1 MTVNNAPICH
11 VPVPTPIEQ
20 PDGIQNPSI
29 PIATDLQSALAA
41 INAMRM
47 ILMRLANLQPRFD
60 GSGNGRGGRIDTRSK
75 SEQPKNKKPGRWNE
89 ISRITKKE
97 KVYNPEDKEQFV
109 EVERMNRLVMQDT
122 LTGEQWI
129 WSR

>member
-1 MTVNNAPICH
+1 MTENNAPICH
-11 VPVPTPIEQ
+11 VPVPTPIDQ
-20 PDGIQNPSI
+20 PGGVQNPSI

-60 GSGNGRGGRIDTRSK
+60 GSGQGRGGRIGGGGGNN
-75 SEQPKNKKPGRWNE
+75 KNKKPGRWNE
-89 ISRITKKE
+89 VSRVTKKE
-97 KVYNPEDKEQFV
+97 KVYNPDDKEQFV
-109 EVERMNRLVMQDT
+109 EVERMNRLVMQDSI
-122 LTGEQWI
+122 TGEQWI